1 MNCKEC
7 GTLNE
12 KGTKFCKNC
21 GKELKVKEG
30 LGTASLVIGIFAII
44 FSFIFTLLNLILSIT
59 GLILGIVNKSKG
71 GKKVAGIVLNAIA
84 IFFSILMFFVYLIV
98 GVGILGA
105 VFTEISNNP
114 DLQEEI
120 KKGAETFERELDRQQ
135 STNYVAGDYNCKTF
149 DGSGEGEYIVRMEL
163 NYDKTFMWGKY
174 KDTEK
179 NYVKGTYTFEDLE
192 KKNGSGEYS
201 YYSLALDG
209 DEFYDDGIKKSDPE
223 VSKYEFGITKK
234 NGKKQGILMNERT
247 YNMYYCYEE

>member
-1 MNCKEC
+1 MNCKDC
-7 GTLNE
+7 GTVNE

-71 GKKVAGIVLNAIA
+71 GKKVSGIVLNAIA
-84 IFFSILMFFVYLIV
+84 IFLSIVMFFVYLIV

-105 VFTEISNNP
+105 VFSEISNNP
-114 DLQEEI
+114 DLQKELKE
-120 KKGAETFERELDRQQ
+120 GYETFEREIDRQ
-135 STNYVAGDYNCKTF
+135 SSDNYVSGKYNCKTF
-149 DGSGEGEYIVRMEL
+149 DGSGEGEYIVKMKL
-163 NYDKTFMWGKY
+163 DSDYSFIWSKY
-174 KDTEK
+174 QDSAR
-179 NYVKGTYTFEDLE
+179 NYVKGTYTFKDLD
-192 KKNGSGEYS
+192 KKNASGEYS

-223 VSKYEFGITKK
+223 VSKYEFGITKS